1 MEKKIT
7 LNEIWV
13 LSLDWIIEPGYTMI
27 LVVGNL
33 QSFVAVVSL
42 TR

>member
-7 LNEIWV
+7 LNAIWV
-13 LSLDWIIEPGYTMI
+13 LSLDWIIERGYTMI